1 MTEAVVAAAAMAGAL
16 ATDDYEH
23 GYNAHDP
30 DDLAMITQADPS
42 MPLIG
47 MSSREGRRQLH
58 KLLPTT
64 RYYREEE
71 AEKKVRDAGWFDT
84 TLRGVNLDSNARGPS
99 DHESF
104 KRGAVAPIRPGCAAD
119 ELILP
124 GDWMRLRGRI
134 DPSMFPCTSATR
146 RRPAREH
153 EHARQLSPALPS
165 GV

>member
-30 DDLAMITQADPS
+30 DDLATITQADPS

-71 AEKKVRDAGWFDT
+71 AEKKGEGRDAS
-84 TLRGVNLDSNARGPS
+84 RAARR
-99 DHESF
+99 E
-104 KRGAVAPIRPGCAAD
+104 
-119 ELILP
+119 
-124 GDWMRLRGRI
+124 
-134 DPSMFPCTSATR
+134 
-146 RRPAREH
+146 ARE
-153 EHARQLSPALPS
+153 RQEGRSTPRRENMNTR
-165 GV
+165 GN